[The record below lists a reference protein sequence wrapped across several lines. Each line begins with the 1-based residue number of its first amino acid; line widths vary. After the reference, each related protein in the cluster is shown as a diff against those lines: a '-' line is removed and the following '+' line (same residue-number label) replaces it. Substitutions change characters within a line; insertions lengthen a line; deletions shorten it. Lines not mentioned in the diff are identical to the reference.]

1 MLSGLSPGIPL
12 RPISD
17 IPRSLLSLTQLQL
30 CGHILRLVCRL
41 PLTPKLLLHPT
52 LSLWSERVV
61 PKVGL
66 LYPRPL
72 PWRQTVTFL
81 MRPGRETLAHAET
94 PTIIWFDLSPLACG
108 LCIKPHLRHKSVTNG
123 TFTVIFAC
131 PHSDD
136 PQDPN
141 RTDLLPNKTIVHM
154 SNQTQTCLGHVLVV
168 KHALPAAS
176 EAATILNHDLQLV
189 DIVESDFA
197 AVDEIVRIGVVHEL
211 WKKKSPPTVSPVAVP
226 V

>member
-1 MLSGLSPGIPL
+1 MRISPDLSSLWRGPSFAAKFCGLCVDCHRRQNS
-12 RPISD
+12 S
-17 IPRSLLSLTQLQL
+17 SLLT
-30 CGHILRLVCRL
+30 IIM
-41 PLTPKLLLHPT
+41 
-52 LSLWSERVV
+52 ERVV

-72 PWRQTVTFL
+72 PRRQTVTFL

-94 PTIIWFDLSPLACG
+94 PTIIWFDPSPLACG

-141 RTDLLPNKTIVHM
+141 QTDLLPNKTILHM

-176 EAATILNHDLQLV
+176 EAATILNRDLQLV

-197 AVDEIVRIGVVHEL
+197 AVDEIVRICVVHEL